1 MERQTLAAVLLL
13 VDASIPPQAADLE
26 VVSWLGN
33 AQVCYFSGF
42 RAVECVTLRQAA
54 DLEVVS
60 WLATHM

>member
-33 AQVCYFSGF
+33 AQVGYHCAFGF
-42 RAVECVTLRQAA
+42 GGGL
-54 DLEVVS
+54 DGG
-60 WLATHM
+60 

>member
-33 AQVCYFSGF
+33 AQV
-42 RAVECVTLRQAA
+42 
-54 DLEVVS
+54 
-60 WLATHM
+60 

>member
-33 AQVCYFSGF
+33 AQVGYS
-42 RAVECVTLRQAA
+42 VTGSQQSRRTS
-54 DLEVVS
+54 EVC
-60 WLATHM
+60 W